1 MYHSPHSAGL
11 WLHLKLSWE
20 LHYLK
25 RMEEAWHLPRHA
37 IFFLEHAN
45 KIIADCDVAVDKM
58 QELSS
63 NGGEI
68 DIGYV
73 FPLAGHYIPHK
84 VRRFLENKENSKLYH
99 FKGKQYL
106 N

>member
-25 RMEEAWHLPRHA
+25 RMEEAWYLPRQA

-73 FPLAGHYIPHK
+73 FPLASNMKRGTASVWCCSFFVKIQNFITLK
-84 VRRFLENKENSKLYH
+84 GNST
-99 FKGKQYL
+99 
-106 N
+106 